1 MKHAILVLLLCPCF
15 IFSQD
20 LEKGQK
26 LYNEGKLQEA
36 YTELKIIQPGESKD
50 SKKNYKAAQ
59 KLLNKID
66 VELKA
71 QVAQQLKHKQD
82 SIFAAVQAREKA
94 LSSIQKTKDEF
105 YGCETYRY
113 KPKSLGMKHYLEPDI
128 KVCGDTITAGFIF
141 ANAHSKPLFIDKIAV
156 KLKDETIFY
165 PEITHRD
172 NNYKYSEV
180 GLGHNWTLYVRLTND
195 QLKAVLNSP
204 IAMFRVTDSGGFAQN
219 YESTSFDSKY
229 KAFNLINTLK
239 LNESFKVILKEINT
253 SRPNALVAN

>member
-1 MKHAILVLLLCPCF
+1 MKHAIFILLLTPCF
-15 IFSQD
+15 IFSQH
-20 LEKGQK
+20 LEKGQQ
-26 LYNEGKLQEA
+26 LYDQGKLQEA
-36 YTELKIIQPGESKD
+36 YAELKVIQLGKTKD
-50 SKKNYKAAQ
+50 SKKEYKSAQ

-66 VELKA
+66 IELKA
-71 QVAQQLKHKQD
+71 QVAEQLKHKQD

-94 LSSIQKTKDEF
+94 LSSIQKTKEEF

-113 KPKSLGMKHYLEPDI
+113 KPKSLGMKHYLEPNI
-128 KVCGDTITAGFIF
+128 KVCGDTISAGFIF
-141 ANAHSKPLFIDKIAV
+141 SNAHSKPLFIDKIAV
-156 KLKDETIFY
+156 KLQDETIFY

-180 GLGHNWTLYVRLTND
+180 GLGHNWTLFVKLTND

-204 IAMFRVTDSGGFAQN
+204 IAMFRVIDSGGFTQN

-253 SRPNALVAN
+253 RKPNALVAN